1 MMCYTTYF
9 ICIFTNINI
18 IRSMPTKYHDIYS
31 MSVQRCQQMLMSG
44 DYMLICN
51 NYKPLIKARAKK
63 AYSKFT
69 EELQSL
75 FGGEEELIEAIG
87 KDMLI
92 VSLKIK
98 KVLLINLREGLLD
111 CYYRKDIDNKIET
124 LDSLKK
130 TYRKI
135 YFDYPKPVDVD
146 ADAETQKAQIDSVIK
161 PLESEITR
169 LEYKI
174 KELSPPVNKEAEDK
188 EDKKKEGL
196 ELHIMFLQSV
206 SPEHFYRQM
215 SVHDFSKAYNTA
227 VSKNNKLKVK
237 S

>member
-1 MMCYTTYF
+1 MNKFHT
-9 ICIFTNINI
+9 
-18 IRSMPTKYHDIYS
+18 IYS
-31 MSVQRCQQMLMSG
+31 MSVQRCQEMLMSG
-44 DYMLICN
+44 DYLLICN
-51 NYKPLIKARAKK
+51 GKAPLIKARAKK
-63 AYSKFT
+63 AYLKFI

-75 FGGEEELIEAIG
+75 FGGEEELINAIG

-98 KVLLINLREGLLD
+98 KVLLINLKEGLLD
-111 CYYRKDIDNKIET
+111 CYYRKDVDDKVET

-130 TYRKI
+130 TYRKV
-135 YFDYPKPVDVD
+135 YFDYPESVDPE

-161 PLESEITR
+161 PIESEITR

-174 KELSPPVNKEAEDK
+174 KELSPPIKEDSEDK
-188 EDKKKEGL
+188 EDKKREGL
-196 ELHIMFLQSV
+196 EFHIMFLQSV

-215 SVHDFSKAYNTA
+215 SVHDFSEAYNAA
-227 VSKNNKLKVK
+227 VGKNNKLKAQ